1 LFASIGLRLNL
12 QNKQVP
18 QHAQCT
24 LYNNLSIQK
33 SQLFSFFEV
42 TKPDTVEN
50 STTLYIEEVIARN
63 VTIMESVEDWSRD
76 LENEKEREGIE
87 SKRL

>member
-1 LFASIGLRLNL
+1 
-12 QNKQVP
+12 
-18 QHAQCT
+18 
-24 LYNNLSIQK
+24 
-33 SQLFSFFEV
+33 
-42 TKPDTVEN
+42 VEN
-50 STTLYIEEVIARN
+50 STTLYIKEVIARN